1 MKANT
6 AGSMKSA
13 PPNHD
18 ICRKIIAL
26 VAMIFASAK
35 RFSRHM
41 YLGDKDIL
49 TQEFSLKRSPATVA
63 TLIWMSNNLKTIMVA
78 EAGLFL

>member
-1 MKANT
+1 
-6 AGSMKSA
+6 
-13 PPNHD
+13 
-18 ICRKIIAL
+18 
-26 VAMIFASAK
+26 
-35 RFSRHM
+35 M

-78 EAGLFL
+78 EAGLVL